1 MAKWKSPFVSHD
13 DDDDGFTTPTPSGYN
28 CSDNNPFTHIPQAP
42 HHHKSLFVSHDD
54 GSATPPPAWN
64 YSNNPFTYIP
74 QAPASSKKLLS
85 KRIFLDLD
93 EDDRHLLYAP
103 DLMLFTSSPTRS
115 SPTND
120 DDDDSDTTTT
130 TNIKKVK
137 TTHTSSF
144 NKNNTSSSSSTL
156 KFQASLLQ
164 LLHGKSLQ
172 QQFKN
177 KRDGV
182 MTEIEIGIQIGNGS
196 GISAAAA
203 AIVAAECD
211 NDDDD
216 DDDALLVGTLN
227 ISSSNINNNNNSTPQ
242 LLSSESL
249 FKSGGGGGGGF
260 PHSKEEEFS
269 STKIQRSSSGIV
281 ALGRVVQRRR
291 SGIARGA

>member
-1 MAKWKSPFVSHD
+1 MAKWKSPFVD
-13 DDDDGFTTPTPSGYN
+13 DDDDGFTTPTPSSY
-28 CSDNNPFTHIPQAP
+28 DNYSENPFTHIPQAP

-120 DDDDSDTTTT
+120 DDSDTTTT

-137 TTHTSSF
+137 TTHTSF

-203 AIVAAECD
+203 AAIVAAECG
-211 NDDDD
+211 DDDD

-227 ISSSNINNNNNSTPQ
+227 ISSSNINVNNNSTPQ

>member
-1 MAKWKSPFVSHD
+1 MAKWKSPFVD
-13 DDDDGFTTPTPSGYN
+13 DDDDNGFTTPTPSSY
-28 CSDNNPFTHIPQAP
+28 DNYSENPFTHIPQAP

-93 EDDRHLLYAP
+93 DDDRHLLYAP

-115 SPTND
+115 PTN

-144 NKNNTSSSSSTL
+144 NKNNTNSSSSTL

-203 AIVAAECD
+203 AIVAAECC
-211 NDDDD
+211 DDDD
-216 DDDALLVGTLN
+216 DNDDDALLVGTLN
-227 ISSSNINNNNNSTPQ
+227 ISSSNIDINNNSTPQ

-249 FKSGGGGGGGF
+249 FKSGGGF